1 MDISVGKSSTNAG
14 KFRFHMWL
22 LESTCLYIIIY
33 IYIYYIYIC
42 FCCNSMRLWWEWFSK
57 QMGNMDLF
65 RVGLAD
71 RATCVDGRPHCVH
84 WTLGGLFMLYEHG
97 SIIRWCAGIC
107 WDLAFGCMMTV
118 GSVCDLKLCL
128 TMQGLLT
135 WDFSEWVVPLFK
147 YIIAWLIMASL
158 EWRYIIPSL
167 VYFPD
172 VCVIWDAAPLVALKA
187 PSGGQIEPQRLDRLF
202 SSDFKEI
209 EELSNGQQ
217 GIEELRSLIRM
228 VHGSLFSS
236 AGEPEVDA
244 LEDSPA
250 CAAAPCPARMGAS
263 APVGQCCRFDVR
275 WHWSE
280 RNQESCS
287 KHPL

>member
-1 MDISVGKSSTNAG
+1 MFLLQQHETMVGVVLQTDG
-14 KFRFHMWL
+14 QHGFV
-22 LESTCLYIIIY
+22 
-33 IYIYYIYIC
+33 
-42 FCCNSMRLWWEWFSK
+42 
-57 QMGNMDLF
+57 

-202 SSDFKEI
+202 SSDFKK
-209 EELSNGQQ
+209 LKNFPMASR
-217 GIEELRSLIRM
+217 ELRSW
-228 VHGSLFSS
+228 
-236 AGEPEVDA
+236 
-244 LEDSPA
+244 
-250 CAAAPCPARMGAS
+250 GA
-263 APVGQCCRFDVR
+263 
-275 WHWSE
+275 
-280 RNQESCS
+280 
-287 KHPL
+287 